1 MNGGTSMKTYHILLC
16 LLASFF
22 LSTAKASPVDI
33 SVNGVNAR
41 IEGDSLC
48 IEMKLDVSTV
58 TVTPSLAFTF
68 TPVLRSKGRLM
79 ILPAVV
85 VTGKRRARF
94 DKREVVFSPPPG
106 YQKPLKTI
114 YGNNPDRGNLVNY
127 RVLVPYG
134 LWMQH
139 ASLALMQEV
148 KDCCDMQLLGVDNLV
163 QDLAINDIALPLQG
177 DAYMAGTGG
186 ISMGSMGIS
195 NPCPPSPY
203 TDMVSYLEPDMEAE
217 KHRTGSATL
226 YIDYLTDHY
235 ELQPAYKRNKKELQ
249 KLDSLMK
256 PLRTEEKQAHI
267 ENIRICGYASPEGS
281 YEHNEALSSNR
292 ARYFM
297 NYMLDTYRLHESLF
311 DVSWVPEDWSTLVRL
326 VKQKQPAGYKE
337 ILDAVRTTPTFDKR
351 ERKLKNILEGK
362 PYAYL
367 FENIYPLLRRIE
379 VTVNYNVEKV
389 GNEEAAAL
397 IYTRP
402 QMLSL
407 QEMYKVARYYRPGT
421 EQYREI
427 YEIAA
432 HHFPDDAVAS
442 INAASAEILM
452 GDLVSARTYLER
464 YENDARAWNNLGV
477 LAFIEED
484 MEKAAGWFRKA
495 LGVEPHKARKNLRM
509 AEEALKQNKKQKQ

>member
-1 MNGGTSMKTYHILLC
+1 MKSYNTVVCFMVL
-16 LLASFF
+16 FF
-22 LSTAKASPVDI
+22 LSTAKVSAVDI
-33 SVNGVNAR
+33 SISRVSAH

-68 TPVLRSKGRLM
+68 TPVLRSKGKLM

-94 DKREVVFSPPPG
+94 DSREIIFSPPPG

-114 YGNNPDRGNLVNY
+114 YGNSPERGNIIDY
-127 RVLVPYG
+127 RVMVPYG
-134 LWMQH
+134 LWMEH

-148 KDCCDMQLLGVDNLV
+148 KDCCDMQLLGIDNLV
-163 QDLAINDIALPLQG
+163 QDLAISGVAVYPQG
-177 DAYMAGTGG
+177 DVYMAGT
-186 ISMGSMGIS
+186 SVPTGSTGVS
-195 NPCPPSPY
+195 TPCLPSPY

-226 YIDYLTDHY
+226 YIDYLTDRY
-235 ELQPAYKRNKKELQ
+235 ELQPGYKRNKKELQ
-249 KLDSLMK
+249 KLDSLMS
-256 PLRTEEKQAHI
+256 PLRNEEKQAHI

-297 NYMLDTYRLHESLF
+297 NYMLDTYRLHESFF
-311 DVSWVPEDWSTLVRL
+311 DVSWVPEDWSTLTRL
-326 VKQKQPAGYKE
+326 VKQKQPFGYRE
-337 ILDAVRTTPTFDKR
+337 ILDVIRAVPTFDRR
-351 ERKLKNILEGK
+351 EKILKGVLDGK

-367 FENIYPLLRRIE
+367 HESIYPLLRRIE
-379 VTVNYNVEKV
+379 ITVNYNVDKV
-389 GNEEAAAL
+389 TNEQAAEL

-407 QEMYKVARYYRPGT
+407 QEMYRVARYYRPGT

-432 HHFPDDAVAS
+432 HHFPDDAVAN
-442 INAASAEILM
+442 INAASAEILT
-452 GDLVSARTYLER
+452 GDLVSARNYLQR

-484 MEKAAGWFRKA
+484 MEKAAEWFRKA

-509 AEEALKQNKKQKQ
+509 AEEALKQKQNQ

>member
-1 MNGGTSMKTYHILLC
+1 MRTYNMAFCVLFCVL
-16 LLASFF
+16 FF
-22 LSTAKASPVDI
+22 FSAAKASAVDI
-33 SVNGVNAR
+33 GISNINVK
-41 IEGDSLC
+41 IEADSLC
-48 IEMKLDVSTV
+48 IEMKIDVGTV
-58 TVTPSLAFTF
+58 KVSPSMCFTF

-94 DKREVVFSPPPG
+94 DSREIVFSPPPG

-114 YGNNPDRGNLVNY
+114 YGNSPERGNIINY

-148 KDCCDMQLLGVDNLV
+148 KDCCDLQLLGIQNLV
-163 QDLAINDIALPLQG
+163 QDLAINGLALPTQG
-177 DAYMAGTGG
+177 EVYMAAGTGNEAVR
-186 ISMGSMGIS
+186 MS

-203 TDMVSYLEPDMEAE
+203 TDMVSYIEPELEAE

-226 YIDYLTDHY
+226 YIDYLTDRY
-235 ELQPAYKRNKKELQ
+235 ELQPGYKRNKKELQ
-249 KLDSLMK
+249 KLDSLMA
-256 PLRTEEKQAHI
+256 PLRTKGNQTRI
-267 ENIRICGYASPEGS
+267 ENIRICGYASPEGR

-297 NYMLDTYRLHESLF
+297 NYMLGTYHLHESLF
-311 DVSWVPEDWSTLVRL
+311 DVSWVPEDWSTLARL
-326 VKQKQPAGYKE
+326 IKQKQPGGYKKMLE
-337 ILDAVRTTPTFDKR
+337 VIHTVPTFDKR
-351 ERKLKNILEGK
+351 ERMLRKILEGK
-362 PYAYL
+362 PYAYI

-379 VTVNYNVEKV
+379 VTVNYDVDKV
-389 GNEEAAAL
+389 TNEQAAEL
-397 IYTRP
+397 IYTHP

-407 QEMYKVARYYRPGT
+407 QEMYRVARYYRPGT

-432 HHFPDDAVAS
+432 HHFPNDAVAG
-442 INAASAEILM
+442 INASSAEILM
-452 GDLVSARTYLER
+452 GDLVSARAYLER
-464 YENDARAWNNLGV
+464 YANDARAWNNLGV
-477 LAFIEED
+477 LAFIQDD
-484 MEKAAGWFRKA
+484 MQKAAEWFRRA

-509 AEEALKQNKKQKQ
+509 AEEALKQKKKQ

>member
-1 MNGGTSMKTYHILLC
+1 MKSYNTVVWFMVL
-16 LLASFF
+16 FF
-22 LSTAKASPVDI
+22 LSTAKVSAIDVGI
-33 SVNGVNAR
+33 SKVNAY
-41 IEGDSLC
+41 INGDSLC

-68 TPVLRSKGRLM
+68 TPVLRSKGKLM

-94 DKREVVFSPPPG
+94 DSREIIFSPPPG

-114 YGNNPDRGNLVNY
+114 YGNSPERGNLIDY
-127 RVLVPYG
+127 RVVVPYG
-134 LWMQH
+134 LWMEH

-148 KDCCDMQLLGVDNLV
+148 KDCCDMQLLGIDNLV
-163 QDLAINDIALPLQG
+163 QDLAIRGGSVPLQG
-177 DAYMAGTGG
+177 DVYMAGTGVPT
-186 ISMGSMGIS
+186 GSPGV
-195 NPCPPSPY
+195 NTPCPPSPY
-203 TDMVSYLEPDMEAE
+203 TDMVSYPEPDMEAE

-226 YIDYLTDHY
+226 YIDYLTDRY
-235 ELQPAYKRNKKELQ
+235 ELQPGYKRNKKELQ
-249 KLDSLMK
+249 KLDSLMS
-256 PLRTEEKQAHI
+256 PLRNEEKQAHI

-297 NYMLDTYRLHESLF
+297 NYMLDTYRLHESFF
-311 DVSWVPEDWSTLVRL
+311 DVSWVPEDWSTLARL
-326 VKQKQPAGYKE
+326 IKQKQPTGYKE
-337 ILDAVRTTPTFDKR
+337 MLNAIRTIPTFDKR
-351 ERKLKNILEGK
+351 ERKLKNILDGK
-362 PYAYL
+362 PYTYL

-379 VTVNYNVEKV
+379 VTVNYNVEKI
-389 GNEEAAAL
+389 GNEQAAEL

-407 QEMYKVARYYRPGT
+407 QEMYRVARYYRPGT

-432 HHFPDDAVAS
+432 HHFPDDAVAN
-442 INAASAEILM
+442 INAASAEILT
-452 GDLVSARTYLER
+452 GDLVSARNYLQR
-464 YENDARAWNNLGV
+464 YESDARAWNNLGV

-484 MEKAAGWFRKA
+484 MEKATEWFRKA

-509 AEEALKQNKKQKQ
+509 AEEALKQKQNQ

>member
-1 MNGGTSMKTYHILLC
+1 MKRYNAVVWFMIL
-16 LLASFF
+16 FF
-22 LSTAKASPVDI
+22 LSTAKASAIDVGI
-33 SVNGVNAR
+33 SKVNTY
-41 IEGDSLC
+41 IDGDSLC

-68 TPVLRSKGRLM
+68 TPVLRSKGKLM
-79 ILPAVV
+79 TLPAVV

-94 DKREVVFSPPPG
+94 DKREVIFSPPPG

-114 YGNNPDRGNLVNY
+114 YGNSPERGNLIDY
-127 RVLVPYG
+127 RVRVPYG
-134 LWMQH
+134 LWMEH

-148 KDCCDMQLLGVDNLV
+148 KDCCDMQLLGIDNLV
-163 QDLAINDIALPLQG
+163 QDLAVRGVAIPLQG
-177 DAYMAGTGG
+177 DGYMAAAGVPMRSSG
-186 ISMGSMGIS
+186 IG

-203 TDMVSYLEPDMEAE
+203 TDMVSYPEPEMEAE

-226 YIDYLTDHY
+226 YIDYLTDRY

-249 KLDSLMK
+249 KLDSLMS
-256 PLRTEEKQAHI
+256 PLRNGGKQAHI
-267 ENIRICGYASPEGS
+267 ENIRICGYASPEGT

-297 NYMLDTYRLHESLF
+297 NYMLDTYRLHESFF
-311 DVSWVPEDWSTLVRL
+311 DVSWVPEDWSTLTRL
-326 VKQKQPAGYKE
+326 VKQKQPFGYKE
-337 ILDAVRTTPTFDKR
+337 ILDVVRTVPTFDKR
-351 ERKLKNILEGK
+351 EKILKGLLDGK

-367 FENIYPLLRRIE
+367 YESIYPLLRRIE
-379 VTVNYNVEKV
+379 VTVNYNVDKV
-389 GNEEAAAL
+389 TNEEAASL
-397 IYTRP
+397 IYTHP

-432 HHFPDDAVAS
+432 HHFPGDAVAA
-442 INAASAEILM
+442 INAASAEILT
-452 GDLVSARTYLER
+452 GDLVSARKYLQR

-484 MEKAAGWFRKA
+484 MEKAAEWFRKA

-509 AEEALKQNKKQKQ
+509 AEEALKQKQNQ